1 MNADLQTMLREAGR
15 LVGGFTAELAGAVA
29 ILVIGWWFASWAG
42 RWLRRSLARV
52 PRMDPMLVPL
62 AASAVR
68 YGILIV
74 TVLAVLAQFGVE
86 TTSLIAVLGAAG
98 LAIGLALQGTLA
110 NVASGVML
118 LLLRPFKAGDYIEA
132 GAIAGTVDEIGLF
145 STELRTADNRYLAVP
160 NKTLF
165 EAPIVNASRLP
176 TRRIDV
182 LAVLA
187 HDADADRALALMAE
201 QAAADARV
209 QREPKPVVGIRA
221 MTPAGVEL
229 VVQVWTRAADA
240 LALQF
245 TLNAAVRR
253 ALTAA
258 GLPFARPR

>member
-1 MNADLQTMLREAGR
+1 MSPDIQAVLREAAR
-15 LVGGFTAELAGAVA
+15 LAGGYAADLAGALA
-29 ILVIGWWFASWAG
+29 ILVIGWWFASWTG
-42 RWLRRSLARV
+42 RWLRRSLVRV

-62 AASAVR
+62 AAGSVR

-165 EAPIVNASRLP
+165 EAPILNASRLP
-176 TRRIDV
+176 ARRIEV
-182 LAVLA
+182 VAVLA
-187 HDADADRALALMAE
+187 HDADADRALALVAE
-201 QAAADARV
+201 QAMADARV
-209 QREPKPVVGIRA
+209 QREPAPVIGIRA
-221 MTPAGVEL
+221 MTPAGIEL
-229 VVQVWTRAADA
+229 VAQVWTRAADA
-240 LALQF
+240 LALQLD
-245 TLNAAVRR
+245 LNAAVRR
-253 ALTAA
+253 ALAA
-258 GLPFARPR
+258 GGLPFARPR

>member
-1 MNADLQTMLREAGR
+1 MNADLQVVLREAAR
-15 LVGGFTAELAGAVA
+15 LVGGYAAELVGALA

-68 YGILIV
+68 YGVMIV
-74 TVLAVLAQFGVE
+74 TVLAVLAQFGVQ

-132 GAIAGTVDEIGLF
+132 GTIAGTVDEIGLF

-176 TRRIDV
+176 TRRIEV

-187 HDADADRALALMAE
+187 HDADADRALALVAE
-201 QAAADARV
+201 QVAADARALT
-209 QREPKPVVGIRA
+209 EPAPIIGIRSMA
-221 MTPAGVEL
+221 PPGVEIVAL
-229 VVQVWTRAADA
+229 VWARSADA
-240 LALQF
+240 LALQRD
-245 TLNAAVRR
+245 LNAAVRR
-253 ALTAA
+253 ALAAA
-258 GLPFARPR
+258 GLPFARLR